1 MKPIGMVIFGYPDN
15 AANSELDI
23 LKLSPLTKSV
33 FHAGEPDGQIIASNY
48 ENP

>member
-1 MKPIGMVIFGYPDN
+1 MVILGYPDN

-33 FHAGEPDGQIIASNY
+33 FHAGEPDGQLLHLNY